1 MPHGLGTVSGRVAVV
16 TGAASG
22 IGRATAQELAKR
34 GAALAL
40 CDVDEVG
47 LERTS
52 HELRGLASH
61 VFVQRADV
69 TNEAEVARF
78 AAEVERE
85 LGGTDL
91 IVNSAGIVVAG
102 PFLEIP
108 LADWDRLLDVNLKG
122 SVRVCRAFLPSMVA
136 RGRGGYVV
144 NIASAAAFT
153 TIADLSAY
161 GASKHALVGL
171 CQGLTEEFFQDR
183 IGVSLICPGFVDTP
197 IANHAELRGARD
209 VAAERERIAG
219 FLRARGLSA
228 ARVAERIVNA
238 AERGQA
244 IVSVGI
250 EARLLRTLSR
260 VAPSALPFLMLG
272 GRRLA
277 SWLGGRG

>member
-22 IGRATAQELAKR
+22 IGRATALELARR

-52 HELRGLASH
+52 QELRDIAGRLLTER
-61 VFVQRADV
+61 VDV
-69 TNEAEVARF
+69 THEAEIARF
-78 AAEVERE
+78 AARVESE
-85 LGGTDL
+85 LGVADL
-91 IVNSAGIVVAG
+91 IVNSAGIVVVG
-102 PFLEIP
+102 RFLDTP
-108 LADWDRLLDVNLKG
+108 LADWDRLLDVNVKG
-122 SVRVCRAFLPSMVA
+122 CVRVCRAFLPAMLA
-136 RGRGGYVV
+136 RGRGGHVV
-144 NIASAAAFT
+144 NVASAAAFT

-171 CQGLTEEFFQDR
+171 CQGLTEELFEDG
-183 IGVSLICPGFVDTP
+183 IGVSLVCPGFVDTP
-197 IANHAELRGARD
+197 IASHLEVRGPRD
-209 VAAERERIAG
+209 VSAERERLSG

-238 AERGQA
+238 AERGQS
-244 IVSVGI
+244 IVTVGV
-250 EARLLRTLSR
+250 EARFLRSLSR
-260 VAPSALPFLMLG
+260 LAPRALPFLMIG

-277 SWLGGRG
+277 SMLTDRR

>member
-1 MPHGLGTVSGRVAVV
+1 MPHGLGSVAGRVAVV

-22 IGRATAQELAKR
+22 IGRATALELAKR

-40 CDVDEVG
+40 CDLDEAG
-47 LERTS
+47 LERTI
-52 HELRGLASH
+52 HELQPVASR
-61 VFVQRADV
+61 VFVRRTDV
-69 TNEAEVARF
+69 TDEAEIARF
-78 AAEVERE
+78 AANVERE
-85 LGGTDL
+85 LGVADL
-91 IVNSAGIVVAG
+91 VVNAAGIVVVG
-102 PFLEIP
+102 RFLDTP
-108 LADWDRLLDVNLKG
+108 LQDWDRLLDVNLKG
-122 SVRVCRAFLPSMVA
+122 SVRVCRAFLPAVIA

-153 TIADLSAY
+153 TIGDLSAY

-171 CQGLTEEFFQDR
+171 CQGLTEELFEHG

-197 IANHAELRGARD
+197 IADHAEVRGARD
-209 VAAERERIAG
+209 VDAERQRLAG

-244 IVSVGI
+244 IVTVGI
-250 EARLLRTLSR
+250 EARFLRSLSR
-260 VAPSALPFLMLG
+260 LAPSALPFLMVG

-277 SWLGGRG
+277 SFFADRR

>member
-1 MPHGLGTVSGRVAVV
+1 MPHGLRTVSGRLAVV

-40 CDVDEVG
+40 CDLDEVG
-47 LERTS
+47 LERTNQ
-52 HELRGLASH
+52 ELRGVANR
-61 VFVQRADV
+61 VFVQRVDV
-69 TNEAEVARF
+69 TDEAEVRGF
-78 AAEVERE
+78 AADVQRE
-85 LGGTDL
+85 LGVADL
-91 IVNSAGIVVAG
+91 VVNSAGIVVAG
-102 PFLEIP
+102 PFLETP

-122 SVRVCRAFLPSMVA
+122 SVRVCRAFLPAMVT

-153 TIADLSAY
+153 TIANLSAY
-161 GASKHALVGL
+161 GASKHALMGL
-171 CQGLTEEFFQDR
+171 CQGLTEEFFRHR

-197 IANHAELRGARD
+197 IAKHAELRGARD
-209 VAAERERIAG
+209 VDAERERIAR
-219 FLRARGLSA
+219 FLRARGLTA

-244 IVSVGI
+244 IVTVGI
-250 EARLLRTLSR
+250 EARALRTLSR
-260 VAPSALPFLMLG
+260 VAPSALPFLMVG

-277 SWLGGRG
+277 SWLSGRG

>member
-1 MPHGLGTVSGRVAVV
+1 MAHGLGSVSGRVAVV

-22 IGRATAQELAKR
+22 IGRATARELAKR

-40 CDVDEVG
+40 CDLDEVG

-52 HELRGLASH
+52 HELRGVTTR
-61 VFVQRADV
+61 VFVQRVDV
-69 TNEAEVARF
+69 TDEAEVADF
-78 AAEVERE
+78 AANVERE
-85 LGGTDL
+85 LGVADL
-91 IVNSAGIVVAG
+91 IVNSAGIVVVG
-102 PFLEIP
+102 PFLETP
-108 LADWDRLLDVNLKG
+108 LADWDRLMDVNLKG
-122 SVRVCRAFLPSMVA
+122 SVRVCRAFLPALLA

-144 NIASAAAFT
+144 NIASAAAYT
-153 TIADLSAY
+153 TIAELSAY

-171 CQGLTEEFFQDR
+171 CQALTEEFFQHR

-197 IANHAELRGARD
+197 IASHAELRGTRD
-209 VAAERERIAG
+209 ETAERQRIAG

-244 IVSVGI
+244 IVTVGI
-250 EARLLRTLSR
+250 EARILRTLSR
-260 VAPSALPFLMLG
+260 VAPSALPFLMVG

-277 SWLGGRG
+277 GWLGSRR